1 MTDWASYLSLK
12 TDTKFKSNH
21 AFTAMAEVRVGTSY
35 SYTFTIDP
43 EEAGLRRQ
51 AEHFS
56 DFCVTLKLFDGSF
69 LFDGRRFQTVR
80 DLLIEVYM
88 YSYVKAVFY
97 SVGKRQ
103 RYSAAL
109 FPPGNNICLLG
120 HAELYNIICAE
131 FLYSYTPPNNS
142 ISVRTLFI
150 TNVEDMFS
158 SWTNWITNYIDPT
171 DPERVFNPQYESVLS
186 WLYNKQSIIKTV
198 KLNPQSSSTYDHMLL
213 ANHPIGNSCF
223 SGDMQQILFLE
234 TTQTSVD
241 IMSFGWGV
249 ANFIKAVFIPAIDAD
264 DEVYDTVLV
273 SRLDRKFVYREVHSI
288 IGCPIVT
295 DPYDKSSVPS
305 PSPEDD
311 TRPSGGNPPRGG
323 GGRGNGGSSG
333 GRGNSNSGRGRQPSN
348 RTGPLNAAQ
357 QVVNKY
363 GSKIVSAIR
372 KIDELMTD
380 EKAILI
386 AQVIS
391 DITGKKIKPKSL
403 KQYIGKKVGLAF
415 SDFGVDMS
423 SRLTGSDAE
432 YDAFY
437 VESDGQRDEHGN
449 FRAILVGRPKTI
461 TQ

>member
-1 MTDWASYLSLK
+1 MTITWANYLSLK

-21 AFTAMAEVRVGTSY
+21 AFTSMAEIRLETSY
-35 SYTFTIDP
+35 VYTFTIDP
-43 EEAGLRRQ
+43 EEARLRRQ
-51 AEHFS
+51 AEQFA
-56 DFCVTLKLFDGSF
+56 DFGLTQKLFDGSF
-69 LFDGRRFQTVR
+69 VFDNRRLQTVR

-103 RYSAAL
+103 RYLAAL
-109 FPPGNNICLLG
+109 FPPGNNICFSG
-120 HAELYNIICAE
+120 HAELYNVICAE

-142 ISVRTLFI
+142 ISVRTLFT

-158 SWTNWITNYIDPT
+158 SWTNWITNYVDPT

-186 WLYNKQSIIKTV
+186 WLHNKQSVIKTT
-198 KLNPQSSSTYDHMLL
+198 KLNPPSSSTYDHMLL
-213 ANHPIGNSCF
+213 ANHPIGNTCF

-241 IMSFGWGV
+241 VVSFGWGI
-249 ANFIKAVFIPAIDAD
+249 ANFVKAVFVPFIDAD

-273 SRLDRKFVYREVHSI
+273 SRLDPKFVYREVHAI

-295 DPYDKSSVPS
+295 DPHDKSSAS
-305 PSPEDD
+305 YSQEDD

-323 GGRGNGGSSG
+323 GGRGNGGNPSG
-333 GRGNSNSGRGRQPSN
+333 GRGNSNPGRGQERSK
-348 RTGPLNAAQ
+348 RTGPLKAVN

-363 GSKIVSAIR
+363 GNKIASVIR
-372 KIDELMTD
+372 KVDDFMTD
-380 EKAILI
+380 ENTILI

-403 KQYIGKKVGLAF
+403 KQYVGKKVGLAF

-461 TQ
+461 T